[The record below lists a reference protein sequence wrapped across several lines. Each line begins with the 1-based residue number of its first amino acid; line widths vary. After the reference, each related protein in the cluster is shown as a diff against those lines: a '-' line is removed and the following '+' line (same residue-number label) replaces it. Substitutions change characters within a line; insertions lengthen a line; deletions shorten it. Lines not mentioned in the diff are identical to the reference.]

1 MNNKIRTYGGFIMN
15 QSFVKKYGTLLLL
28 AAGAGIIFQLP
39 YIRETFYPQ
48 IQAAMNLSN
57 AQMGLLSSGYATVAL
72 LSYFIGGIVAD
83 RFSARKLLTFS
94 FLATGALGL
103 WFSTFPSYN
112 VARVIFVL
120 MGISTIITYWSACI
134 KATRMLGTPEEQGRL
149 FGLQEGLRGILNA
162 LLVFG
167 MTAAY
172 SFFAVKSETLG
183 TSMAIKVCSI
193 TVIIIGILNFIFIE
207 DTKKEEN
214 TESLGSVVK
223 GMFKA
228 LTIPRVWVLV
238 AIIFTAYS
246 VYGLIGYVNTYAVQ
260 YYDLSAAMGSTLGGI
275 RYLLQGVGGIIG
287 GFLADRLHSRIKVIA
302 GGCILLAISFG
313 LFIVLPVKASLLVAV
328 IINFFFGLIF
338 IYAVRSQYFAVH
350 DDAGIP
356 LEMSG
361 RVSGIA
367 SALGFAPDLFLYT
380 LVGGWMDTYG
390 AAGFKMTWAYAVVA
404 SLLCVVMAFV
414 LSRIIKKNAS
424 KANA

>member
-1 MNNKIRTYGGFIMN
+1 MN

-367 SALGFAPDLFLYT
+367 SALEFAPDLFLYT

>member
-1 MNNKIRTYGGFIMN
+1 MN

>member
-1 MNNKIRTYGGFIMN
+1 MN

-48 IQAAMNLSN
+48 IQAAMHLSN